1 MCVVRRVWT
10 GLLLVSA
17 AVVAIAVV
25 YVVRQ
30 HPDIPR
36 AGQAP
41 GFSQP
46 VESTPPTSRSTTT
59 GPTTTAPTTTAPS
72 PIRLAF
78 LGDDY
83 TASSGASS
91 PKAGWTALVSAALEV
106 DATTVSA
113 DGAGYAQTGSD
124 GMSYQDLISQV
135 VAANPQVVVVS
146 GGRND
151 VTHSARQVRIAARKV
166 FASLHT
172 LLPDARLVAIAPW
185 WGDSPHP
192 PKLTKVDTA
201 VQAGVEAVHGVYLDV
216 ADALSGHPNWMADL
230 ADPNDRGYRAI
241 AASVTGPLQAQ
252 LPR

>member
-1 MCVVRRVWT
+1 MCLVRRVWT
-10 GLLLVSA
+10 ALLLISA
-17 AVVAIAVV
+17 GVVAIAVV

-30 HPDIPR
+30 HDDVPR

-41 GFSQP
+41 GYSQP
-46 VESTPPTSRSTTT
+46 AAPSSTSRRS
-59 GPTTTAPTTTAPS
+59 TTTAPTTATPA

-83 TASSGASS
+83 TAGSGASS
-91 PKAGWTALVSAALEV
+91 PSDGWTARVSAALDV
-106 DATTVSA
+106 TATTVAA
-113 DGAGYAQTGSD
+113 DGAGYATAGA
-124 GMSYQDLISQV
+124 GGRTYQDLV
-135 VAANPQVVVVS
+135 DEVAAANPQIVVVS

-151 VTHSARQVRIAARKV
+151 VIQSPAQVRVAAQQV
-166 FASLHT
+166 FANLHT
-172 LLPDARLVAIAPW
+172 LLPDAKLVAIAPW

-192 PKLTKVDTA
+192 AKLTKVNTA
-201 VQAGVEAVHGVYLDV
+201 VQAGVEAVHGVYLDIP
-216 ADALSGHPNWMADL
+216 DALRGHPNWMADL